1 MFCIMPFF
9 FCNFFYKIV
18 SYILEVTDYMNQIVS
33 PAAQV
38 IVSIIPIVGI
48 CFAASIIFFALLWKH
63 HENVMLI
70 QKDLYNPPKID
81 LRNFS
86 LLLGLCLVGVGIVL
100 SLMFLLLKHLSWGLL
115 GGLIPLAVGLMLLL
129 FHRISK

>member
-1 MFCIMPFF
+1 
-9 FCNFFYKIV
+9 
-18 SYILEVTDYMNQIVS
+18 MNQIVS

-70 QKDLYNPPKID
+70 QKDSYNPPKID

-100 SLMFLLLKHLSWGLL
+100 SLMFVLLKHLSWGLL
-115 GGLIPLAVGLMLLL
+115 GGLIPLAVGVMLLL

>member
-9 FCNFFYKIV
+9 SCNFFYKIV